1 MPKNTLRVR
10 KYCFAIMRSAAKV
23 GFIHSL
29 LYRESVR
36 STRLFFIGNFVLY
49 KANVSG
55 DRTAAEW
62 SCVEN
67 QIYSMKKYCN
77 RGGESR
83 GVCCWIKNCIFL
95 EKAEKSLHTIKIV
108 IK

>member
-1 MPKNTLRVR
+1 MSKNTPRVR
-10 KYCFAIMRSAAKV
+10 KYCFAIMRGAAKV

-49 KANVSG
+49 KAKVSG

-62 SCVEN
+62 SCVE
-67 QIYSMKKYCN
+67 I
-77 RGGESR
+77 RFIE
-83 GVCCWIKNCIFL
+83 
-95 EKAEKSLHTIKIV
+95 
-108 IK
+108 